1 MPGHHAVSVAPFD
14 HLVHGLDEQRVIEL
28 AGNSQRDRKV
38 GRPDHDHVQ
47 AFQREQLVGA
57 LHGAHGL
64 ELHHRER
71 LAILMLDDLRHAARF
86 VIHHGGIDA
95 EAADS
100 QRRKAQ
106 PAQRLFE
113 HLGIFHARQNDALRA
128 LIEQAGAQRVLHLAD
143 AHDRRDAGQL
153 ARNDHVVRRLQVER
167 PVLHIDEDI
176 VEARRREGA
185 GNLRSPVHLQPAAV
199 HDLAFGEP
207 FPGRISAH
215 EFYAILIP
223 QPMTVR

>member
-1 MPGHHAVSVAPFD
+1 
-14 HLVHGLDEQRVIEL
+14 
-28 AGNSQRDRKV
+28 
-38 GRPDHDHVQ
+38 
-47 AFQREQLVGA
+47 
-57 LHGAHGL
+57 
-64 ELHHRER
+64 
-71 LAILMLDDLRHAARF
+71 MLDDLRHAARF

-100 QRRKAQ
+100 QGRKAQ
-106 PAQRLFE
+106 PAQRCLE

-128 LIEQAGAQRVLHLAD
+128 LIQQAGAERILHFAD

-176 VEARRREGA
+176 VETRRRKGA
-185 GNLRSPVHLQPAAV
+185 GNLGGPVYLKAAAV
-199 HDLAFGEP
+199 DDFTFGEP
-207 FPGRISAH
+207 FPGRICAH
-215 EFYAILIP
+215 RLYAILNP